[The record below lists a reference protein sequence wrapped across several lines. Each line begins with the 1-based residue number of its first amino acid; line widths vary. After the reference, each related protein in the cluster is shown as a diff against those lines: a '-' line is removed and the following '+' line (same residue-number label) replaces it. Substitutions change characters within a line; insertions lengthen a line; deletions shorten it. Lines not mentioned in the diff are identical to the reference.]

1 MTAKVI
7 AITNQKGGCGKTTT
21 CINLGAQLAAMG
33 YKTLIVDVDHQAD
46 STKVLSGNSYEFDV
60 TVADLFSNQ
69 KVNAQKAIKPAMAD
83 ETIIDNLFFLPS
95 HITLSRVI
103 EQSLTR
109 VHRERILQRHLK
121 NLSGDF
127 DYVLIDCPPSLSL
140 GVTNAMMVADL
151 FLIPVDGGRFAL
163 DGLSDLLDAIEEV
176 KETSAFQFAV
186 FRNEYAG
193 QNKLMNEFLD
203 EQLESIKDHVLKT
216 VVRRAEAV
224 GQASVTAQPLLCYA
238 PSSSVARDYQELA
251 DEIIKRLT

>member
-21 CINLGAQLAAMG
+21 CINLGAQLADLG
-33 YKTLIVDVDHQAD
+33 HKTLIVDVDHQAD
-46 STKVLSGNSYEFDV
+46 STKVLSGDHYEFDV
-60 TVADLFSNQ
+60 TVADLFANQ
-69 KVNAQKAIKPAMAD
+69 KADAKAAVQQAMAD
-83 ETIIDNLFFLPS
+83 ENPIDNLFFIPS

-103 EQSLTR
+103 EQTLTR

-121 NLSGDF
+121 QLTDDF
-127 DYVLIDCPPSLSL
+127 DFILIDCPPSLSL

-176 KETSAFQFAV
+176 KETSDLNFAV

-193 QNKLMNEFLD
+193 QNKLMNEFLN
-203 EQLESIKDHVLKT
+203 EQLESIKDHVLT
-216 VVRRAEAV
+216 ASVRRAEAV
-224 GQASVTAQPLLCYA
+224 GQASVTAQPLRCYA
-238 PSSSVARDYQELA
+238 PGSAVANDYRELA
-251 DEIIKRLT
+251 DQVLERLQ